1 MTAVEHDAGLGVP
14 GLLSSRRARRVLA
27 FVERGGLP
35 LTLLGLIVVFS
46 LVNSSFL
53 TTANLLDLLEQNAA
67 LAIVAV
73 GSLVVIVA
81 GGIDLSVGSLTAL
94 AAMVMAWTFGHGVD
108 PILAIVAGVAA
119 GAAVGLLQGVLVSV
133 IGVNAV
139 IVTLAGLI
147 WARGVA
153 TAMSGARSL
162 PVDTGYALWITD
174 RHFGYVSFAVV
185 AATLAFAAGALV
197 LRRTRFG
204 RHLYALGGSREAA
217 RQVGLPVTRIGVVA
231 FVASGACAG
240 IAGVV
245 EGGRLA
251 VGQPNM
257 GTGLELDAIAAVVVG
272 GASLSGGEGRVW
284 RTILGVAFIA
294 TMNNGLSLLG
304 LNDAYVYL
312 YKGLI
317 VLFALSIEVA
327 ARRLSATGA
336 RL

>member
-1 MTAVEHDAGLGVP
+1 VSTLEPTAGLTTTAW
-14 GLLSSRRARRVLA
+14 LSSARARRILG

-35 LTLLGLIVVFS
+35 LTLVALIAVFAFT
-46 LVNSSFL
+46 NGSFF

-73 GSLVVIVA
+73 GSLLVVVA

-94 AAMVMAWTFGHGVD
+94 TAMVMAWTFGHGVD
-108 PILAIVAGVAA
+108 PALAIAAGVAA
-119 GAAVGLLQGVLVSV
+119 GAGIGLLQGVLISV
-133 IGVNAV
+133 VGVNTV

-147 WARGVA
+147 WVRGIA
-153 TAMSGARSL
+153 TAMSHAKSL
-162 PVDTGYALWITD
+162 PVDGGYALWISD

-185 AATLAFAAGALV
+185 AAALTFALGGLV
-197 LRRTRFG
+197 LSRTRFG
-204 RHLYALGGSREAA
+204 RHLYALGGSPEAA
-217 RQVGLPVTRIGVVA
+217 RQVGLPVRRIGIVA
-231 FVASGACAG
+231 FVVSGACAG

-251 VGQPNM
+251 VAQPNM

-272 GASLSGGEGRVW
+272 GASLAGGEGRLW
-284 RTILGVAFIA
+284 RTLLGVAFIA

-304 LNDAYVYL
+304 LDDAYVYL

-317 VLFALSIEVA
+317 VLFALSIEVV
-327 ARRLSATGA
+327 ARRLGTTGP